1 MSEIQLPY
9 KGILKYPDCIIND
22 TDPTKLDTER
32 FNKYLDEG
40 IKLRNK
46 TTCHLET
53 ETETETETKTEI
65 ETESQSQVSSNLL
78 HPILNESNQSTESTP
93 VPHYS
98 NLNKSKINR
107 IVLRDFEINTWYIA
121 PYPEEYSQCEVL
133 YICEY
138 CLKYMNSP
146 MSYRRH
152 QLKIVIFQT
161 IILQD

>member
-1 MSEIQLPY
+1 MTLTHKTRY
-9 KGILKYPDCIIND
+9 
-22 TDPTKLDTER
+22 ER

-78 HPILNESNQSTESTP
+78 HPILNESNQKYRIYP
-93 VPHYS
+93 VPNYS

-138 CLKYMNSP
+138 CLNIYNSP

-152 QLKIVIFQT
+152 QLKNCNFSNNHPPGLEIYRDQKVKF
-161 IILQD
+161 